1 MGRRSYLT
9 LARMVEMPPEE
20 IRAEWT
26 RRYDAPAPNV
36 SLDLLRMGLAYKLQ
50 QQRAGGLSRSTR
62 ALLRHAALP
71 TVEGEG
77 RTPLP
82 RKLTPGTRL
91 VRDWHGVGHTVTVLE
106 RGFEY
111 DGRSWKSLSAIAREI
126 TGTQWNGPKFFGLAE
141 RRA

>member
-1 MGRRSYLT
+1 MGCRSYLT

-20 IRAEWT
+20 IRAEWA
-26 RRYDAPAPNV
+26 RRYDAPAPNI
-36 SLDLLRMGLAYKLQ
+36 SIDLLRMGLAYKLQ
-50 QQRAGGLSRSTR
+50 QQCAGGLSRSTR

-71 TVEGEG
+71 KIEGEG

-91 VRDWHGVGHTVTVLE
+91 VRDWHGVGHTVTVLD
-106 RGFEY
+106 RSFKY

-126 TGTQWNGPKFFGLAE
+126 AGTQWNGPRFFGLAE

>member
-1 MGRRSYLT
+1 MARRSYMT
-9 LARMVEMPPEE
+9 LARMLELTPEQLK
-20 IRAEWT
+20 AEWA
-26 RRYDAPAPNV
+26 RRYDAPAPN
-36 SLDLLRMGLAYKLQ
+36 LAIDLLRMGLAYKLQ
-50 QQRAGGLSRSTR
+50 EQRLGGLSRSTR
-62 ALLRHAALP
+62 AVLRHASAAGSEL
-71 TVEGEG
+71 EKAA
-77 RTPLP
+77 PLP

-141 RRA
+141 RPR

>member
-20 IRAEWT
+20 IRAEWA

-62 ALLRHAALP
+62 ALLRRAALP
-71 TVEGEG
+71 KVEGEG
-77 RTPLP
+77 RAPLP

-91 VRDWHGVGHTVTVLE
+91 VRDWHSVGHTVTVLE

-111 DGRSWKSLSAIAREI
+111 DGRHWKSLSAIAREI